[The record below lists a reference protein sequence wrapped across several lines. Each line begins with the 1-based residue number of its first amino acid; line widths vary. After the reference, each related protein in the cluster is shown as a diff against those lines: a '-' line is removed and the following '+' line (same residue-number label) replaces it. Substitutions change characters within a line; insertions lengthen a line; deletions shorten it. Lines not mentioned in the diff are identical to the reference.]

1 MIDDH
6 SAADCKKVATFLQ
19 SPAIWS
25 VSVGCTKA
33 GGFRGESTRNRSSLP
48 SFADLTGVNPSAA
61 PLGADLPWVLL
72 QLKGTIMSDT
82 QEQWQALVDRLRQ
95 ERDELRLRLHLG
107 TAEARDEWDK
117 VEAKWAEVEARM
129 PQVKAELRDGGQNL
143 RAALDMV
150 TEEISSRYERIRKL
164 F

>member
-1 MIDDH
+1 
-6 SAADCKKVATFLQ
+6 
-19 SPAIWS
+19 
-25 VSVGCTKA
+25 
-33 GGFRGESTRNRSSLP
+33 
-48 SFADLTGVNPSAA
+48 
-61 PLGADLPWVLL
+61 
-72 QLKGTIMSDT
+72 MSDT

>member
-1 MIDDH
+1 
-6 SAADCKKVATFLQ
+6 
-19 SPAIWS
+19 
-25 VSVGCTKA
+25 
-33 GGFRGESTRNRSSLP
+33 
-48 SFADLTGVNPSAA
+48 
-61 PLGADLPWVLL
+61 
-72 QLKGTIMSDT
+72 MSDT

-95 ERDELRLRLHLG
+95 ERDELRLKLHLG

-117 VEAKWAEVEARM
+117 VEARWAEVEARM
-129 PQVKAELRDGGQNL
+129 PQVKAELKDSGQNL